1 MAADERLLHSR
12 RMRVSAN
19 SRRSCS
25 WCGSLPRRR
34 RDGWIRPR
42 VVHCI
47 LSRSTR
53 RASAPARDAARPDER
68 RAAVARAPH
77 RNGAGRCR
85 NRSSGAPHRGRCER
99 WSASALRPVR
109 LRRRRFQYEMPVHVS
124 RSTRSCV
131 VRALCPTSM
140 RSRLSRAPSVWTSRP
155 STPPIPSSGVGS
167 RRSSGRTTLAGGAA
181 RGRARGDRRRPPRV
195 VAGDAVDVCPVLAEE
210 LPPTEPR
217 SCSRSRRGCTSRGIE
232 SLR

>member
-1 MAADERLLHSR
+1 MPRGGGRRAAAFT
-12 RMRVSAN
+12 RVA
-19 SRRSCS
+19 CAC
-25 WCGSLPRRR
+25 WPTADVPAHGCGSLPRRR

-109 LRRRRFQYEMPVHVS
+109 YVVGGVQYGDAGSRVQIDAELRG
-124 RSTRSCV
+124 T
-131 VRALCPTSM
+131 RALPDLDAIPPIASAVGVD
-140 RSRLSRAPSVWTSRP
+140 LAP

-167 RRSSGRTTLAGGAA
+167 RRSSGRTTLA
-181 RGRARGDRRRPPRV
+181 R
-195 VAGDAVDVCPVLAEE
+195 
-210 LPPTEPR
+210 R
-217 SCSRSRRGCTSRGIE
+217 SCSRPRSR
-232 SLR
+232 